1 MLPRI
6 KQLLPMEGYK
16 LDVTFDSGEHVIY
29 DVMDDINTIKEFEP
43 LITEAGLFNNVQL
56 DESRTCVYWSDMI
69 DLPSHAI
76 LEYGVPA
83 SIKDSVK

>member
-1 MLPRI
+1 MIPRI
-6 KQLLPMEGYK
+6 KQLLPIEGYK

-43 LITEAGLFNNVQL
+43 LVTEAGLFNNVQL

-76 LEYGVPA
+76 LEYGVPV
-83 SIKDSVK
+83 S